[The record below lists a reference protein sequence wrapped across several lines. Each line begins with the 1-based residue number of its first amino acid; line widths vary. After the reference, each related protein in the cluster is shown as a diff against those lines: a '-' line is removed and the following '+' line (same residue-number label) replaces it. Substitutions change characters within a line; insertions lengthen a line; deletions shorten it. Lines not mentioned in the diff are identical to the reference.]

1 MLGEATRGKVFAK
14 TGNIAGVVT
23 LCGYVHAQSGAT
35 YAFSILINGGCPE
48 GRGHSWQ
55 DRFVT
60 ELARFG

>member
-1 MLGEATRGKVFAK
+1 RGKVFAK